1 MLHPSQG
8 FLKCGSWHS
17 WGFPDGTVVKN
28 LPASAG
34 DTGDASLISGLG
46 RFPNLGNG
54 NALQY
59 FCLENPR
66 DRAACQAAVHPVT
79 KSWAK
84 LSTHSLALGTAASES
99 QMLITS
105 DENHRILIRW
115 GFKKKKK
122 KIPRP
127 WDSGGCT
134 GDLNLLAVDLIHLLP
149 SVWETLPSALSVKA
163 TLVLR
168 VLLLSCQLERSSSFP
183 SWGRLQP
190 PTADCW
196 LPTCQAL
203 LSGYTWRRGAVGFCG
218 LHPFPLQAQTWKIR
232 ALDFASCPYHMWFT
246 TNGDNLLGFLDQLP
260 HTSHLLIFIERVV
273 IFHIFQLHSSSI

>member
-79 KSWAK
+79 KS
-84 LSTHSLALGTAASES
+84 
-99 QMLITS
+99 
-105 DENHRILIRW
+105 
-115 GFKKKKK
+115 
-122 KIPRP
+122 
-127 WDSGGCT
+127 
-134 GDLNLLAVDLIHLLP
+134 
-149 SVWETLPSALSVKA
+149 
-163 TLVLR
+163 
-168 VLLLSCQLERSSSFP
+168 
-183 SWGRLQP
+183 
-190 PTADCW
+190 
-196 LPTCQAL
+196 
-203 LSGYTWRRGAVGFCG
+203 
-218 LHPFPLQAQTWKIR
+218 
-232 ALDFASCPYHMWFT
+232 
-246 TNGDNLLGFLDQLP
+246 
-260 HTSHLLIFIERVV
+260 
-273 IFHIFQLHSSSI
+273 